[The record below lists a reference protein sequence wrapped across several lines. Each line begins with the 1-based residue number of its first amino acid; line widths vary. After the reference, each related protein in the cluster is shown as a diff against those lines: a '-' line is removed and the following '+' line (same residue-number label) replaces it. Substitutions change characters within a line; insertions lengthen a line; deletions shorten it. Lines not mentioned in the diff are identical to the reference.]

1 MQKKIKIGLSVFF
14 AALAVTLA
22 FSVNALAFFIV
33 ILYGV
38 FVWTSEIIDFG
49 IQKVSKWVR

>member
-49 IQKVSKWVR
+49 IQKASKWVR